1 MFRVRVHV
9 LIYIQEDG
17 VRLPRVIQDQDMR
30 LM

>member
-1 MFRVRVHV
+1 MFRMHV